1 MAKLTPYW
9 QLAAEDVFPSEAA
22 FERLLRSKRVHVY
35 FGVDLTGPIIHIGH
49 AVPLR
54 LLASLQEQGHIITF
68 LFGSFTTLL
77 GDPSGRDKGRP
88 ILTEADIAQNMATYK
103 MQLAKILDPK
113 RTQFRDNAE
122 WFTSPRKMG
131 TLREFLKLGI
141 HFTAAQ
147 LWERDMFQDRQK
159 KAQPV
164 TLTEF
169 IYPVLQAYD
178 FVALEADL
186 QVGGTDQT
194 FNMLA
199 GRELAKKMG
208 AGQEKFVLST
218 KLLRGTDGRK
228 MSKSYDN
235 YIGVLDESADM
246 YGKLMSVRD
255 ELLPEY
261 FALAVGV
268 DPSEPTLAELIA
280 TDPRAAKA
288 KMALEVTTFY
298 HGPQAAELAAE
309 QFRAQ
314 FSEGKMPSD
323 MTEVTPSVTDEAK
336 LAFFLVDLG
345 LATSKSEATRL
356 IEQGG
361 VRVDEATIT
370 DPHAVITPHN
380 GMVLNVGKRKYRRI
394 KL

>member
-9 QLAAEDVFPSEAA
+9 QLAAEDVFPGEAA
-22 FERLLRSKRVHVY
+22 FERLLKRKRIHVY
-35 FGVDLTGPIIHIGH
+35 FGVDVTGPVVHIGH
-49 AVPLR
+49 AVGLR
-54 LLASLQEQGHIITF
+54 LLASLQEQGHTVTF
-68 LFGSFTTLL
+68 LFGGFTTLV

-88 ILTEADIAQNMATYK
+88 VLDEADIAANVATYK
-103 MQLAKILDPK
+103 EQLFKILDPK
-113 RTQFRDNAE
+113 LTKFADNTEWYTNPRT
-122 WFTSPRKMG
+122 MG
-131 TLREFLKLGI
+131 TLREFLRLGV

-147 LWERDMFQDRQK
+147 LWERDMFQQRQQK
-159 KAQPV
+159 GQPV

-178 FVALEADL
+178 FVELEADL
-186 QVGGTDQT
+186 QIGATDQT
-194 FNMLA
+194 FNVLA
-199 GRELAKKMG
+199 GRELSKKMG
-208 AGQEKFVLST
+208 KGEKFVLTT
-218 KLLRGTDGRK
+218 KILRGTDGRK

-235 YIGVLDESADM
+235 YIGVLDPPADM

-268 DPSEPTLAELIA
+268 DPNEPTLKELIL

-298 HGPQAAELAAE
+298 HGAQAGELAAG
-309 QFRAQ
+309 QFTAQ
-314 FSEGKMPSD
+314 FGEGKLPTD
-323 MTEVTPSVTDEAK
+323 ILEVTPSVTGEAK

-345 LATSKSEATRL
+345 LASSRSDAARL

-370 DPHAVITPHN
+370 DPHAVIAPHD
-380 GMVLNVGKRKYRRI
+380 GMILNVGKRKFRRI